1 MTEFVASPE
10 TEALRPLAVE
20 IFDTLRRTTA
30 ARRGVSRES
39 FGAGENAAFEIL
51 VDVARRH
58 GLETGT
64 DDAANLLI
72 SLPGRAGETPYVAC
86 GSHMDS
92 VPEGGN
98 FDGAAG
104 VVAGLLALVRARAE
118 DVRPERPV
126 RVIALRG
133 EESAWYGKACVGSS
147 ALFGRLGKADLASVH
162 RDGAGTLGEAMAR
175 EGAAV
180 AAIEAGTPLV
190 DPADIAG
197 YVELHIEQG
206 PILVADSLP
215 TAVVT
220 SIRGNLRHRRIR
232 CIGEAGH
239 SGAVPRGLR
248 NDPVMAT
255 AALIHAL
262 DNHWQGWLERGHD
275 IVVTTGIVETDAR
288 AHSVSRIAG
297 EVAFSFE
304 VRSEDTDT
312 LEGFYELMRGECDR
326 IAAERRVMFNFDRR
340 VDAEPA
346 VMDRR
351 WVDKLLAHARA
362 LSLPQRTILSGA
374 GHDAVLFASAGIP
387 SAMIFIR
394 NHNGSHNPN
403 EAMDIDDFLKGA
415 DLLYRAL
422 MDPP

>member
-1 MTEFVASPE
+1 MSETIVQPE
-10 TEALRPLAVE
+10 RKALRMLAVE
-20 IFDTLRRTTA
+20 IFDTLRQATA

-51 VDVARRH
+51 IEVAGRF

-72 SLPGRAGETPYVAC
+72 SLPGQARETPYIAC

-104 VVAGLLALVRARAE
+104 VVAGLLALVRARIEDAE
-118 DVRPERPV
+118 PRRPV

-147 ALFGRLGKADLASVH
+147 ALFGRLQKADLASVH
-162 RDGAGTLGEAMAR
+162 RDGTGTLGEAMKR

-180 AAIEAGTPLV
+180 AAIEAGRPLV

-197 YVELHIEQG
+197 YIELHIEQG
-206 PILVADSLP
+206 PILVADRLP

-262 DNHWQGWLERGHD
+262 DIHWQDWLEQGRD
-275 IVVTTGIVETDAR
+275 LVVTTGIIETDGR

-304 VRSEDTDT
+304 VRSEDTET
-312 LEGFYELMRGECDR
+312 LEGFYESMRRECDR

-346 VMDRR
+346 AMDRR
-351 WVDKLLAHARA
+351 WVDKLLAHAHTLA
-362 LSLPQRTILSGA
+362 LPQKTMLSGA
-374 GHDAVLFASAGIP
+374 GHDAALFAAAGIP

-403 EAMDIDDFLKGA
+403 EAMDIEDFLKGA

>member
-1 MTEFVASPE
+1 MTETTLQPARE
-10 TEALRPLAVE
+10 ELRALAVE
-20 IFDTLRRTTA
+20 IFDTLRQSTA

-51 VDVARRH
+51 IDVAKRF

-64 DDAANLLI
+64 DSAANLLI
-72 SLPGRAGETPYVAC
+72 SLPGQARETPYVAC

-104 VVAGLLALVRARAE
+104 VIAGLLGLVRARMEDAE
-118 DVRPERPV
+118 PRRPV

-147 ALFGRLGKADLASVH
+147 ALFGRLQKADLASVH
-162 RDGAGTLGEAMAR
+162 RDGTGTLGEAMQR
-175 EGAAV
+175 NGAAID
-180 AAIEAGTPLV
+180 AIETGTPLV

-262 DNHWQGWLERGHD
+262 DNHWRDWLEQGHD
-275 IVVTTGIVETDAR
+275 IVVTTGIVETDGR
-288 AHSVSRIAG
+288 SHSVSRIAG

-304 VRSEDTDT
+304 VRSEDTNT
-312 LEGFYELMRGECDR
+312 LESFYDLMRSECDR

-346 VMDRR
+346 IMDRR
-351 WVDKLLAHARA
+351 WVDKLLAHART
-362 LSLPQRTILSGA
+362 LSLPERTILSGA

>member
-1 MTEFVASPE
+1 MSETIVQPE
-10 TEALRPLAVE
+10 REALRTLALE

-51 VDVARRH
+51 MEVAGRF

-64 DDAANLLI
+64 DDAANLSI
-72 SLPGRAGETPYVAC
+72 SLPGQARETPYIAC

-104 VVAGLLALVRARAE
+104 VVAGLLALVRARIE
-118 DVRPERPV
+118 DAKPRRPV

-147 ALFGRLGKADLASVH
+147 ALFGRLQKADLASVH
-162 RDGAGTLGEAMAR
+162 RDGTGTLGEAMKR
-175 EGAAV
+175 QGAAV
-180 AAIEAGTPLV
+180 AAIEAGRPLV

-197 YVELHIEQG
+197 YIELHIEQG
-206 PILVADSLP
+206 PILVAGRLP

-262 DNHWQGWLERGHD
+262 DNHWQDWLDRGRD
-275 IVVTTGIVETDAR
+275 LVVTTGIVETDAR

-304 VRSEDTDT
+304 VRSEDTAT
-312 LEGFYELMRGECDR
+312 LEGFYELMRSECDR

-351 WVDKLLAHARA
+351 WVDKLLAHAGA
-362 LSLPQRTILSGA
+362 LSLPQKTMLSGA

-403 EAMDIDDFLKGA
+403 EAMDIEDFLKGA

>member
-1 MTEFVASPE
+1 MTETVLPSE
-10 TEALRPLAVE
+10 QEALRALAVE
-20 IFDTLRRTTA
+20 IFDSLRQATA

-39 FGAGENAAFEIL
+39 YGPGENAAFEIL
-51 VDVARRH
+51 VDAARRF
-58 GLETGT
+58 GLETGR

-72 SLPGRAGETPYVAC
+72 ALPGQLRETPYIAC

-104 VVAGLLALVRARAE
+104 VVAGLLALVRARTGGA
-118 DVRPERPV
+118 RPRRPV
-126 RVIALRG
+126 RVIALRA

-147 ALFGRLGKADLASVH
+147 ALFGRLRKADLASVH
-162 RDGAGTLGEAMAR
+162 RDGTGTLGEAMRR

-180 AAIEAGTPLV
+180 DAIEAGRMLV

-206 PILVADSLP
+206 PILVADRMP

-255 AALIHAL
+255 AALIAAL
-262 DNHWQGWLERGHD
+262 DDHWRGWLEQGRD
-275 IVVTTGIVETDAR
+275 LVVTTGIVETDRR

-297 EVAFSFE
+297 EVDFSFE
-304 VRSEDTDT
+304 VRSEDTAT
-312 LEGFYELMRGECDR
+312 LEGFYELMRAECDR

-346 VMDRR
+346 VMDRG

-362 LSLPQRTILSGA
+362 LSLPERTILSGA
-374 GHDAVLFASAGIP
+374 GHDAMLFASAGIP

-415 DLLYRAL
+415 GLLHRAL

>member
-1 MTEFVASPE
+1 MNETVVQPE
-10 TEALRPLAVE
+10 RGALRTLALE
-20 IFDTLRRTTA
+20 IFDTLRQTTA

-39 FGAGENAAFEIL
+39 YGAGENAAFDIL
-51 VDVARRH
+51 VEIARRH

-72 SLPGRAGETPYVAC
+72 SLPGQARETPYIAC

-118 DVRPERPV
+118 DARPRRPV
-126 RVIALRG
+126 RVIALRA
-133 EESAWYGKACVGSS
+133 EESAWYGKSCVGSS
-147 ALFGRLGKADLASVH
+147 ALFGRLRKADLASVH
-162 RDGAGTLGEAMAR
+162 RDGSRTLGEAMAR

-197 YVELHIEQG
+197 YIELHIEQG

-262 DNHWQGWLERGHD
+262 DNHWQEWLERGHD
-275 IVVTTGIVETDAR
+275 IVVTSGIVETDGR

-304 VRSEDTDT
+304 VRSEDTET
-312 LEGFYELMRGECDR
+312 LEGFYELMRSECDR

-346 VMDRR
+346 EMDPR

-362 LSLPQRTILSGA
+362 LSLPERTISSGA

>member
-1 MTEFVASPE
+1 MSETIVQPE
-10 TEALRPLAVE
+10 REALRTLALE

-51 VDVARRH
+51 MEVAGRF

-64 DDAANLLI
+64 DDAANLSI
-72 SLPGRAGETPYVAC
+72 SLPGQARETPYIAC

-104 VVAGLLALVRARAE
+104 VVAGLLALVRARIE
-118 DVRPERPV
+118 DAKPRRPV

-147 ALFGRLGKADLASVH
+147 ALFGRLQKADLASVH
-162 RDGAGTLGEAMAR
+162 RDGTGTLGEAMKR

-180 AAIEAGTPLV
+180 AAIEAGRPLV

-197 YVELHIEQG
+197 YIELHIEQG
-206 PILVADSLP
+206 PILVADRLP

-262 DNHWQGWLERGHD
+262 DNCWQDWLDRGRD
-275 IVVTTGIVETDAR
+275 LVVTTGIVETDAR

-304 VRSEDTDT
+304 VRSEDTAT
-312 LEGFYELMRGECDR
+312 LEGFYELMRSECDR

-351 WVDKLLAHARA
+351 WVDKLLAHAGA
-362 LSLPQRTILSGA
+362 LSLPQKTMLSGA
-374 GHDAVLFASAGIP
+374 GHDAVLFASAGVP

-403 EAMDIDDFLKGA
+403 EAMDIEDFLKGA

>member
-1 MTEFVASPE
+1 MSETIVQPE
-10 TEALRPLAVE
+10 REALRTLAVE
-20 IFDTLRRTTA
+20 IFDTLRQTTA

-51 VDVARRH
+51 MEVAGRF

-64 DDAANLLI
+64 DDAANLSI
-72 SLPGRAGETPYVAC
+72 SLPGQARVTPYIAC

-104 VVAGLLALVRARAE
+104 VVAGLLALVRARIE
-118 DVRPERPV
+118 DAKPRRPV

-147 ALFGRLGKADLASVH
+147 ALFGRLQKADLASVH
-162 RDGAGTLGEAMAR
+162 RDGTGTLGEAMKR
-175 EGAAV
+175 QGAAV
-180 AAIEAGTPLV
+180 AAIEAGRPLV

-197 YVELHIEQG
+197 YIELHIEQG
-206 PILVADSLP
+206 PILVADRLP

-262 DNHWQGWLERGHD
+262 DNHWQDWLDRGRD
-275 IVVTTGIVETDAR
+275 LVVTTGIVETDAR

-304 VRSEDTDT
+304 ARSEDTAT
-312 LEGFYELMRGECDR
+312 LEGFYELMRSECDR

-351 WVDKLLAHARA
+351 WVDKLLAHAHT
-362 LSLPQRTILSGA
+362 LSLPQKTMLSGA

-403 EAMDIDDFLKGA
+403 EAMDIEDFLKGA

>member
-1 MTEFVASPE
+1 MNETVAQPE
-10 TEALRPLAVE
+10 REALRALAEE
-20 IFDTLRRTTA
+20 IFDTLRQATA

-39 FGAGENAAFEIL
+39 FGAGENAAFAIL
-51 VDVARRH
+51 VEVAGRF

-64 DDAANLLI
+64 DDAANLTI
-72 SLPGRAGETPYVAC
+72 ALPGQARETPYIAC

-104 VVAGLLALVRARAE
+104 VVAGLLALVRARIEGAGP
-118 DVRPERPV
+118 RQPV

-147 ALFGRLGKADLASVH
+147 ALFGRLRKADLSSVH
-162 RDGAGTLGEAMAR
+162 RDGTGTLGEAMKR

-180 AAIEAGTPLV
+180 EAIEAGKPLV

-197 YVELHIEQG
+197 YIELHIEQG

-255 AALIHAL
+255 AALISAL
-262 DNHWQGWLERGHD
+262 DNSWQDWLEQGRD
-275 IVVTTGIVETDAR
+275 LVVTTGIIETDGR

-304 VRSEDTDT
+304 VRSEDTAT

-346 VMDRR
+346 VMDRG
-351 WVDKLLAHARA
+351 WVDKLLAHARS
-362 LSLPQRTILSGA
+362 LSLPQRTIQSGA
-374 GHDAVLFASAGIP
+374 GHDAALFAAAGIP

-403 EAMDIDDFLKGA
+403 EAMDIEDFLKGA

>member
-1 MTEFVASPE
+1 MSETIVQPE
-10 TEALRPLAVE
+10 REALRTLAVE
-20 IFDTLRRTTA
+20 IFDTLRQTTA

-39 FGAGENAAFEIL
+39 FGTGENAAFGILIEI
-51 VDVARRH
+51 AGRF

-64 DDAANLLI
+64 DDAANLSI
-72 SLPGRAGETPYVAC
+72 ALPGQARETPYIAC

-104 VVAGLLALVRARAE
+104 VVAGLLALVRARIE
-118 DVRPERPV
+118 DARPRRPV

-147 ALFGRLGKADLASVH
+147 ALFGRLQKADLASVH
-162 RDGAGTLGEAMAR
+162 RDGTGTLGEAMKR
-175 EGAAV
+175 QGAAV
-180 AAIEAGTPLV
+180 AAIEAGRPLV

-197 YVELHIEQG
+197 YIELHIEQG
-206 PILVADSLP
+206 PILVADRLP

-262 DNHWQGWLERGHD
+262 DNHWQGWLDRGHD
-275 IVVTTGIVETDAR
+275 LVVTTGIVETDAR

-304 VRSEDTDT
+304 VRSEDTAT
-312 LEGFYELMRGECDR
+312 LEGFYELMRSECDR

-351 WVDKLLAHARA
+351 WVDKLLAHAGA
-362 LSLPQRTILSGA
+362 LSLPQKTMLSGA

-403 EAMDIDDFLKGA
+403 EAMDIEDFLKGA